1 MPPPSRSLAGLG
13 GDFAFTNLR
22 LALARFRFVG
32 VETGGFHRIS
42 ASCRSCGTTFFV
54 ALLFAP
60 LLRRLGRK
68 SPARLQPL
76 LWRLGRKSPA
86 RHHVGV
92 TNEGVTPS
100 PSDCRPVHRVALP
113 VLSVS
118 KPVVGAPHASPK
130 CALAVTRL
138 GGTLFLQVL
147 SCVCV
152 VAGCHSCG
160 TTFVVALLFAPRGFE
175 ARGLSSLLLG

>member
-32 VETGGFHRIS
+32 VETGGFHRS
-42 ASCRSCGTTFFV
+42 GHASQSRLVLLANSVGCCPCGTFFFV

-60 LLRRLGRK
+60 L
-68 SPARLQPL
+68 S
-76 LWRLGRKSPA
+76 WRLGRKSPA

-100 PSDCRPVHRVALP
+100 PSDC
-113 VLSVS
+113 
-118 KPVVGAPHASPK
+118 
-130 CALAVTRL
+130 
-138 GGTLFLQVL
+138 
-147 SCVCV
+147 
-152 VAGCHSCG
+152 
-160 TTFVVALLFAPRGFE
+160 
-175 ARGLSSLLLG
+175 